1 MAVVEE
7 REELFRRRQTYREEI
22 GDAIQAAIFSGELKP
37 GDKIVETYWASRL
50 GVSQGPVRE
59 AIRDLEG
66 MGLVETVPF
75 KGSRVHS
82 LSKKDI
88 RDAYSVRICLESK
101 SIKDAI
107 QTLNDDELAALTKEI
122 EGTLEEMAGYADSAN
137 LRKFTDADA
146 RLHSAIIRATGNEVL
161 LRLWKQCNIRNWFMV
176 SDLTDRNSLLQLHRD
191 HRHIAEGIAERNVEK
206 AVSTLEEHL
215 TSLML
220 NHIEHM

>member
-1 MAVVEE
+1 MEIEE
-7 REELFRRRQTYREEI
+7 KDELFRRRQTYREEI
-22 GDAIQAAIFSGELKP
+22 SNAIQAAIFSGELKP
-37 GDKIVETYWASRL
+37 KDKIVETYWANRL

-82 LSKKDI
+82 LTKKDI

-107 QTLNDDELAALTKEI
+107 VELSE
-122 EGTLEEMAGYADSAN
+122 EEMKTLTAEMESILDEMEGYADAGN
-137 LRKFTDADA
+137 LQQFTDADA
-146 RLHSAIIRATGNEVL
+146 RFHSAIIRSTGNEVL
-161 LRLWKQCNIRNWFMV
+161 LKLWKQCNIRNWFMV
-176 SDLTDRNSLLQLHRD
+176 SDLTDRNSLLQLHND
-191 HRHIAEGIAERNVEK
+191 HRHIAEGITERSVEK

-215 TSLML
+215 TSLMM
-220 NHIEHM
+220 NHIDHM